1 MKLNP
6 AILPETLQRFFAEN
20 RRIALAFSGG
30 CDSAL
35 LLWAAKACGAEPGV
49 YYVKSPF
56 QPEFELEDAKKLS
69 DELGCGMRIL
79 EINVLEE
86 AAVRANPADR
96 CYHCKQRIFRAI
108 LEAAQADGYTCVMD
122 GTNAS
127 DDASGRPGMR
137 ALMEMQVRSPLRE
150 GGITKAQVRALS
162 REAGL
167 FTWNKPA
174 YACLATRIP
183 AGTEI
188 SETDLSRIEQ
198 SESAL
203 AAMGFSDFRVRMDG
217 QDARLEITETQLPLL
232 LEKRCEIIAAL
243 ESDFKD
249 ISLNLR
255 FRKGLEL

>member
-6 AILPETLQRFFAEN
+6 AILPEALRRFFTEN

-35 LLWAAKACGAEPGV
+35 LLYAAKACGAELGV

-56 QPEFELEDAKKLS
+56 QPEFELEDAKKLAAELGSQLCILEVDALS
-69 DELGCGMRIL
+69 DEAIRS
-79 EINVLEE
+79 
-86 AAVRANPADR
+86 NPANR

-108 LEAAQADGYTCVMD
+108 LDAARADGYACVMD

-127 DDASGRPGMR
+127 DDAADRPGMR
-137 ALMEMQVRSPLRE
+137 ALREMQVRSPLRE
-150 GGITKAQVRALS
+150 CAITKAQVRALS

-183 AGTEI
+183 MGREI
-188 SETDLSRIEQ
+188 TKTDLSRIEQ
-198 SESAL
+198 SEAILS
-203 AAMGFSDFRVRMDG
+203 AMGFTDFRVRLDG
-217 QDARLEITETQLPLL
+217 SSARLEITEAQLPLL
-232 LEKRCEIIAAL
+232 LEKRSDIIAAL
-243 ESDFKD
+243 EENFKE
-249 ISLNLR
+249 ITLNLR